1 MSGASGRGAL
11 DEHKRRRL
19 TPIPTCSQKFT
30 ISPFQ
35 LFCWCLQG
43 TIDMRDIGELLD
55 AVRLIEATDG
65 AAWPAADEAAL
76 HAWFKTYIDDWLVS
90 QARCPQQLI
99 ARICLHGI
107 NSAARS

>member
-1 MSGASGRGAL
+1 MSTNDGASPPYQRVPRNSRPVL
-11 DEHKRRRL
+11 F
-19 TPIPTCSQKFT
+19 IC
-30 ISPFQ
+30 
-35 LFCWCLQG
+35 FCWCLQG

-90 QARCPQQLI
+90 QARCP
-99 ARICLHGI
+99 
-107 NSAARS
+107 